1 MSGGCLEVIKRLQI
15 KRCEWGV
22 RMMNDSGGEKASQI
36 HSSLSLNMSLSK
48 AFNPPTV
55 QAAVE

>member
-1 MSGGCLEVIKRLQI
+1 
-15 KRCEWGV
+15 
-22 RMMNDSGGEKASQI
+22 MMNDSGGEKASQI